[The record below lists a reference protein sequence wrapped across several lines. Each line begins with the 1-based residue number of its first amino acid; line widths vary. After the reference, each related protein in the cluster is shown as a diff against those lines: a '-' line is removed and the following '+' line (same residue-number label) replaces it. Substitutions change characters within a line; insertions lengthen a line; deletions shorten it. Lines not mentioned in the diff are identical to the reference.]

1 MTDIQAWQQKVR
13 RLLKERRAIL
23 LAHYYQRDEI
33 QEIAD
38 LRGDSLALS
47 IEAARTDAPVIV
59 FAGVHFM
66 AESAAIISP
75 ERTVLL
81 PRPDAGCALADWI
94 TAAQL
99 EKARE
104 ADPELLVVTYINSS
118 AAVKAMSDICCTS
131 ANAVRVV
138 NSLPEGRKILMAPD
152 GNLARYAARHTTRE
166 IIPWNGHCPVHH
178 DITVDEVR
186 RVKAA
191 WPGAP
196 FAAHPECNPAVLD
209 EADFVGST
217 TAILR
222 FARET
227 DAQTVLIGTERGI
240 FHKLRE
246 ESPGKRFVPV
256 SDRLLCETMKYTTL
270 PDIVA
275 ALETMSPVISVP
287 EAVRIPA
294 KRALDR
300 MLALG

>member
-99 EKARE
+99 EQARE

-227 DAQTVLIGTERGI
+227 DAQTVLIGTELGI
-240 FHKLRE
+240 FHQLRE